1 MKRNM
6 KHYIEEY
13 NYFYIGGRMNRR
25 KNGKGKVGTC
35 QQRYLSSRLGNI
47 RHTEKDFKV
56 LCYLY
61 LPNIN
66 KSRLEAL
73 ESEVKA
79 NLAMIY
85 QHVGNDHFEFKMN
98 DAKQDYFIFS
108 LIALGFAVK
117 YCKDHNMAYE
127 VF

>member
-35 QQRYLSSRLGNI
+35 QQQYLCNRISSI
-47 RHTEKDFKV
+47 RHKEKDFKV

-61 LPNIN
+61 LPYIN

-73 ESEVKA
+73 EAEVKA
-79 NLAMIY
+79 DLAMIY
-85 QHVGNDHFEFKMN
+85 QHVGNDHFEFKMTN
-98 DAKQDYFIFS
+98 AKQDYFLFS
-108 LIALGFAVK
+108 LTALLLAIK
-117 YCKDHNMAYE
+117 YCKDHNVAYE

>member
-6 KHYIEEY
+6 KHYIEEN

-85 QHVGNDHFEFKMN
+85 QHVGNDHFEFQMN

-117 YCKDHNMAYE
+117 YCQDHNMAYE